1 MDAVRHMFELNFFA
15 ALELA
20 QLASAPMRAALSG
33 FIVNVSSIAGK
44 VTLPWVTLYSASKY
58 AVCSLTD
65 GLRMELRPFGI
76 HAMTVCPGYV
86 KTEFQAN
93 VLGGK
98 PPAALVRGR
107 ERFAITPAE
116 CAEAIARGVERNA
129 RTVLVPR
136 IGWLMVGASRM
147 LPGVV
152 DAQLERIWQRN
163 R

>member
-1 MDAVRHMFELNFFA
+1 
-15 ALELA
+15 
-20 QLASAPMRAALSG
+20 
-33 FIVNVSSIAGK
+33 
-44 VTLPWVTLYSASKY
+44 
-58 AVCSLTD
+58 
-65 GLRMELRPFGI
+65 
-76 HAMTVCPGYV
+76 MTVCPGYV

-107 ERFAITPAE
+107 ERFAITSAE

-136 IGWLMVGASRM
+136 IGWLMVGAGRM
-147 LPGVV
+147 FPSVV
-152 DAQLERIWQRN
+152 EAQLERIWQRN